1 MIDSWYMGTIIVGKQ
16 NGGIILMDQQLSIT
30 ESGWVFGPAVKGIR
44 MDSRLVQPGDVFVAV
59 SGSSLDGH
67 EFIQQAVEKG
77 AVAIVGEK
85 PVGTLS
91 VPYIQVMSS
100 REAAADLAASFYR
113 HPSKDLV
120 TVAVTGTNGK
130 TSVVYWLSAILNEAH
145 IKTGLVSSVTNN
157 VVCRQLPASLTT
169 PESPD
174 LQEYLDEI
182 RQCGGQAAVVE
193 VSSHGI
199 VQQRVRNMVF
209 KLAILTNITR
219 EHLDFH
225 GTMERYVDA
234 KATLFRML
242 ESESLGA
249 VLNAD
254 DLHFRTVALA
264 TKTKVTS
271 YGIDSG
277 DIRGHILREMPW
289 STDIQ
294 IVGLGLDFGTRINHP
309 GRYNVYNVLAVTA
322 AALQMG
328 VSPELLQ
335 KQIPKLPAVPGRMQV
350 TGQGEGPLAVIDYA
364 HTPDGLY
371 QSLLTVTRFTD
382 GNVWLVF
389 GARGGRDQ
397 GKRAEMG
404 RIAARHAD
412 HVVVTAD
419 SPNFEDPQKIADA
432 LIEGIRQVNE
442 NKLEVVDLNRASAIK
457 FAVHQ
462 AQKNDVILITGRGP
476 ETVQHF
482 GNEEVYLVDAEVVEQ
497 ALQERWR
504 QEGSHVPGLS

>member
-1 MIDSWYMGTIIVGKQ
+1 
-16 NGGIILMDQQLSIT
+16 MDQQLSIT

-59 SGSSLDGH
+59 AGSSLDGH
-67 EFIQQAVEKG
+67 EFIQQAIDKG

-85 PVGTLS
+85 PLGRLS
-91 VPYIQVMSS
+91 VPYIQVSSS
-100 REAAADLAASFYR
+100 REAAADLATTFYH
-113 HPSKDLV
+113 HPSRELT

-145 IKTGLVSSVTNN
+145 IKTGLISSVSND

-174 LQEYLDEI
+174 LQEYLSEMH
-182 RQCGGQAAVVE
+182 RCGAQDAVVE

-209 KLAILTNITR
+209 QLAILTNITR

-225 GTMERYVDA
+225 GTMEHYVDA

-242 ESESLGA
+242 DPKSLGA

-254 DLHFRTVALA
+254 DAHFGAVALA
-264 TKTKVTS
+264 TKAKVTS
-271 YGIDSG
+271 YGIHSG
-277 DIRGHILREMPW
+277 DIRGYIIQEMPW
-289 STDIQ
+289 STDVRIA
-294 IVGLGLDFGTRINHP
+294 GPGFDFGTRINHP

-322 AALQMG
+322 AALKLG

-335 KQIPKLPAVPGRMQV
+335 EQIPQLPSVPGRMQV
-350 TGQGEGPLAVIDYA
+350 TGYGEGPMAVIDYA
-364 HTPDGLY
+364 HTPDGLQ
-371 QSLLTVTRFTD
+371 QSLVTASRFTD
-382 GNVWLVF
+382 GEVWLVF
-389 GARGGRDQ
+389 GARGGRDR
-397 GKRAEMG
+397 GKRGEMG
-404 RIAARHAD
+404 RIAASHAN
-412 HVVVTAD
+412 HVVLTAD

-432 LIEGIRQVNE
+432 LLEGIREVDE
-442 NKLEVVDLNRASAIK
+442 RKLAIVELDRASAIQ
-457 FAVHQ
+457 FAVRH
-462 AQKNDVILITGRGP
+462 ARKNDVILITGRGP
-476 ETVQHF
+476 ETVQRF
-482 GNEEVYLVDAEVVEQ
+482 GNEEVYLRDAQVVEK

-504 QEGSHVPGLS
+504 QEGSHVPGIG